1 MSRINGIDEEA
12 MPTHF
17 TPDLIT
23 QKLKENEKIIHQL
36 QGIEIQVNN
45 RSLYLSGEKALYISN
60 YGRIFAYDPS
70 VRLSDKATV
79 AKYSIEVTLND
90 SNVSIATNNKD
101 SIGFQ
106 YSFLTNEF
114 INLYSDIDINNLKI
128 LNKKDYISIDNSRF
142 SVCKISVSED
152 SIIIGGTDL
161 IESIPLKY
169 IESLIQK
176 NNLLL
181 LKGCFLSKKNKK
193 VYRDIKLFIE
203 NEDYL
208 NACLKEYLSIEKP
221 DTLIFSKMPFNYISF
236 TGEIGGEYY
245 FKEDAMISVQND
257 LVVLINYNTLQP
269 LGGFK
274 IDTMNYFQEKD
285 KLFFTTDR
293 LIMFLELHEESNLNL
308 SRGKEIKADSKLN
321 IGYDIEGHP
330 FLVSIEDERLI
341 LRQSNKRGL
350 ESVKVYEIANVAVE
364 EFHNGESVFIKVS
377 VRQRNNERIELFI
390 SETYAPQLIKG
401 VYRSSKLKQYE
412 YSNVQRLFTSWG
424 RQVNDILNYFYF
436 GSLFILRDEL
446 GDILKKKPEID
457 SVEGKA
463 KAANILYYAIQDQKK
478 QLEVVS
484 VYFPKLLEKQERE
497 LMAKVGGGVNDKPFK
512 SLQKQLLSVS
522 TQVRNSLAD
531 IERALDQISY
541 ILQPNIVAKGAVAV
555 SRNSNLESIAGV
567 GVIGEMLTGIINAPE
582 LVTAVK
588 DFWSSYKNDKALE
601 EIEQRK
607 LDIYINQAFDSFEH
621 LMEIMLPYYIN
632 EVNEFTYNIFRIIN
646 KNYSNLLSSQVVKLR
661 LFERIC
667 ALYTFKRLPVSEY
680 MIKPKSQVI
689 EEIHSAISL
698 SDLFVDKALLAEE
711 DNF

>member
-1 MSRINGIDEEA
+1 MSRINDIDEEV
-12 MPTHF
+12 MPTRF

-23 QKLKENEKIIHQL
+23 QKLKDNEKIIYQL
-36 QGIEIQVNN
+36 QGIEIQNN
-45 RSLYLSGEKALYISN
+45 NKSLYLSGERALYISN
-60 YGRIFAYDPS
+60 YGRIFVYDPN
-70 VRLSDKATV
+70 VRLSDKAAV
-79 AKYSIEVTLND
+79 SKYFIEVTLND
-90 SNVSIATNNKD
+90 TNVSIAMNSKD
-101 SIGFQ
+101 SINFQ

-114 INLYSDIDINNLKI
+114 MKLYSEIEINNLKI
-128 LNKKDYISIDNSRF
+128 LNKKDYISIDNNRY
-142 SVCKISVSED
+142 SVCKVSISED
-152 SIIIGGTDL
+152 SIVIDGSDF
-161 IESIPLKY
+161 IECIPLKY
-169 IESLIQK
+169 IESLVQK

-181 LKGCFLSKKNKK
+181 LKGCFLSKKNKR

-208 NACLKEYLSIEKP
+208 NACLKGYLSIEKP

-274 IDTMNYFQEKD
+274 IDTMNFFQEKD

-308 SRGKEIKADSKLN
+308 SRGKEIKADSKLS

-341 LRQSNKRGL
+341 LRQSNKRVL
-350 ESVKVYEIANVAVE
+350 ESIKVYDITNIVVE
-364 EFHNGESVFIKVS
+364 EFYNRESTFVKVS
-377 VRQRNNERIELFI
+377 VRQRNNEKKELFI
-390 SETYAPQLIKG
+390 SETYAPQLIKL
-401 VYRSSKLKQYE
+401 VYKSSKIKHYE

-446 GDILKKKPEID
+446 REIITNKQEMET
-457 SVEGKA
+457 VEGKA
-463 KAANILYYAIQDQKK
+463 KAVNILYYAIQDQKK

-497 LMAKVGGGVNDKPFK
+497 LMVKVGGAINDKPFK
-512 SLQKQLLSVS
+512 SLQKQLLSV
-522 TQVRNSLAD
+522 TIQIRNSLSEID
-531 IERALDQISY
+531 RTLEQISY
-541 ILQPNIVAKGAVAV
+541 ILKPNIAVKGPITG
-555 SRNSNLESIAGV
+555 SKNSKLESIAGV
-567 GVIGEMLTGIINAPE
+567 GVTEGTLTESLASPE
-582 LVTAVK
+582 LVAAVK
-588 DFWSSYKNDKALE
+588 DFWSSYKVDKALE

-607 LDIYINQAFDSFEH
+607 LDIYIYQVFHSFEH
-621 LMEIMLPYYIN
+621 LMEVMLPYYIN
-632 EVNEFTYNIFRIIN
+632 EVNELTYNIFRIIS

-667 ALYTFKRLPVSEY
+667 DLYTFKRLPVSEY
-680 MIKPKSQVI
+680 MVKPKSKII
-689 EEIHSAISL
+689 EEIHSAISQ